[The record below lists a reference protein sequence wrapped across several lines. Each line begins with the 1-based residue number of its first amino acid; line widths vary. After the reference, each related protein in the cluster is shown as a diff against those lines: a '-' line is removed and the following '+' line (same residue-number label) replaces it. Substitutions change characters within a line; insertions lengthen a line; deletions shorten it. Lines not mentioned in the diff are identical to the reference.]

1 MITDINSD
9 MWIADLLIRNKC
21 SDVNDLPYGVIIEEI
36 KDVKSSISNERI
48 WSFGAG
54 TMTATEMHLHNIEA
68 LTDYLAVLNEI
79 REEKEVEQPDL
90 PVNKNNPEGKDI
102 RFINSKYEEL
112 FRIPDGDYITI
123 TRNNGEQLIRK
134 CVFMDECHTSFNG
147 YTYHICQ
154 FAEMMERSGNK
165 YAPCPTPEK
174 VAGYM
179 ITDRIPI
186 NNKEFVMA
194 HNPKAVSP
202 YVTWVRHKDYPG
214 YEIGHYWSERRIA
227 KTDLFRRADAEQTG
241 KSYDHTKLY
250 KENREVNAR

>member
-1 MITDINSD
+1 M
-9 MWIADLLIRNKC
+9 
-21 SDVNDLPYGVIIEEI
+21 
-36 KDVKSSISNERI
+36 
-48 WSFGAG
+48 
-54 TMTATEMHLHNIEA
+54 
-68 LTDYLAVLNEI
+68 
-79 REEKEVEQPDL
+79 
-90 PVNKNNPEGKDI
+90 KDI
-102 RFINSKYEEL
+102 RFIDSSYNEL

-123 TRNNGEQLIRK
+123 TRTDGEQNIRK
-134 CVFMDECHTSFNG
+134 CVFLDETHTSIDG
-147 YTYHICQ
+147 HTYHICQ
-154 FAEMMERSGNK
+154 FAEMMERSGST